1 MLGGE
6 VAIAGGVDE
15 GAGGT
20 GGVVEKGFVP
30 AAGSVVDVD
39 GRGGGFDRGETIVV
53 VERVEEFLVQHASNT
68 AHGSAVEADG
78 RGAVDCVVVGFG
90 PVTLSQAAGPWTDY
104 EVKSLRAFYEA
115 NSICAIDESAS

>member
-1 MLGGE
+1 MNIDGGC
-6 VAIAGGVDE
+6 
-15 GAGGT
+15 
-20 GGVVEKGFVP
+20 
-30 AAGSVVDVD
+30 
-39 GRGGGFDRGETIVV
+39 GGFDGREAVV
-53 VERVEEFLVQHASNT
+53 IIERVEAFLVQNSAHAR
-68 AHGSAVEADG
+68 HGVAVEADG